1 MEESND
7 IGETTMVNKNGMKKL
22 YSLKQLED
30 SNVLLNKKPPVF
42 IKKLL
47 MILAGVL
54 VILVLFIIF
63 FKVDISVDANASV
76 EPSKD
81 IITLKATSKAE
92 IEEVYKKDGDTVE
105 EGEKILKLKNIEKE
119 VNSKLINETKEN
131 LEKKKQQLQRLHD
144 SISSGVN
151 KLNSDDPVSYIDEYN
166 NYIQSMNTL
175 QTENNVQANSALR
188 GKNDTSA
195 VDNLEVEKEV
205 LVEKINK
212 IIELYNN
219 EQDSQMKLSLK
230 EQISQGKS
238 DLSKLQKT
246 IDVAYKNINKRNSE
260 INAAASDIATQGNA
274 KVENL
279 KTTTLSSIS
288 SKLTEVDDA
297 LKAKTSEV
305 NGNKELMN
313 DLEIKAVHKG
323 KIRLEKNLTKGNG
336 VELSQPLVSILQ
348 EDSSNKVILYIQP
361 KDIKSMKKD
370 KQITI
375 QFDNEDKSIV
385 KGKVQEI
392 SELPTTF
399 TTQVK
404 DSNKEQNITVYE
416 VKVDVLS
423 GDEKLAYGM
432 VGAANVKVGK
442 ESMWNY
448 VKRHLFGGSKISI

>member
-47 MILAGVL
+47 MILVGVL
-54 VILVLFIIF
+54 
-63 FKVDISVDANASV
+63 VDISVDANASV

-119 VNSKLINETKEN
+119 VNSKLLNEIKEN

-166 NYIQSMNTL
+166 NYIQSINTL

-188 GKNDTSA
+188 GKSDTSA

-212 IIELYNN
+212 I
-219 EQDSQMKLSLK
+219 M
-230 EQISQGKS
+230 
-238 DLSKLQKT
+238 
-246 IDVAYKNINKRNSE
+246 
-260 INAAASDIATQGNA
+260 
-274 KVENL
+274 
-279 KTTTLSSIS
+279 
-288 SKLTEVDDA
+288 
-297 LKAKTSEV
+297 
-305 NGNKELMN
+305 
-313 DLEIKAVHKG
+313 
-323 KIRLEKNLTKGNG
+323 LTKDYI
-336 VELSQPLVSILQ
+336 VYSRSQL
-348 EDSSNKVILYIQP
+348 
-361 KDIKSMKKD
+361 
-370 KQITI
+370 
-375 QFDNEDKSIV
+375 
-385 KGKVQEI
+385 G
-392 SELPTTF
+392 
-399 TTQVK
+399 
-404 DSNKEQNITVYE
+404 
-416 VKVDVLS
+416 
-423 GDEKLAYGM
+423 
-432 VGAANVKVGK
+432 
-442 ESMWNY
+442 
-448 VKRHLFGGSKISI
+448 R

>member
-47 MILAGVL
+47 MILVGVL
-54 VILVLFIIF
+54 VILVLFITF
-63 FKVDISVDANASV
+63 FKVDISVDVNASV

-92 IEEVYKKDGDTVE
+92 IEEVYKKDGDAVE

-119 VNSKLINETKEN
+119 VNSKLLNETKEN

-151 KLNSDDPVSYIDEYN
+151 KLNLDDPVSYIDEYN

-219 EQDSQMKLSLK
+219 EQDSQMKLRLR
-230 EQISQGKS
+230 EQISQGQS

-246 IDVAYKNINKRNSE
+246 IDVTYKNINKRNSE

-288 SKLTEVDDA
+288 SKLTEVNDA
-297 LKAKTSEV
+297 LKVKTSEV

-348 EDSSNKVILYIQP
+348 EESKNKVILYIQP

-392 SELPTTF
+392 SELPTTL

-416 VKVDVLS
+416 VKVDVQS

>member
-47 MILAGVL
+47 MILVGVL
-54 VILVLFIIF
+54 VILALFITF

-92 IEEVYKKDGDTVE
+92 IEEVYKKDGDIVE

-119 VNSKLINETKEN
+119 VNSKLLNETKEN

-144 SISSGVN
+144 SISSGIN

-166 NYIQSMNTL
+166 NYIQSINTL

-195 VDNLEVEKEV
+195 VEKEV

-212 IIELYNN
+212 IIEIYNN
-219 EQDSQMKLSLK
+219 EQDSQMKLRLK
-230 EQISQGKS
+230 EQISQGQS

-274 KVENL
+274 KVKNL

-288 SKLTEVDDA
+288 SKLAEVDDA

-305 NGNKELMN
+305 DGNKELMN

-348 EDSSNKVILYIQP
+348 EESKNKVILYIQP

-416 VKVDVLS
+416 VKVDVQS

>member
-47 MILAGVL
+47 MILVGVL
-54 VILVLFIIF
+54 VILVLFITF

-92 IEEVYKKDGDTVE
+92 IEEVYKKDGDAVE

-119 VNSKLINETKEN
+119 VNSKLLNETKEN

-151 KLNSDDPVSYIDEYN
+151 KLNLDDPVSYIDEYN

-219 EQDSQMKLSLK
+219 EQDSQMKLRLR
-230 EQISQGKS
+230 EQISQGQS

-246 IDVAYKNINKRNSE
+246 IDVTYKNINKRNSE

-288 SKLTEVDDA
+288 SKLTEVNDA
-297 LKAKTSEV
+297 LKVKTSEV

-348 EDSSNKVILYIQP
+348 EESKNKVILYIQP

-392 SELPTTF
+392 SELPTTL

-416 VKVDVLS
+416 VKVDVQS

>member
-119 VNSKLINETKEN
+119 VNSKLLNETKEN

-144 SISSGVN
+144 SISSGIS
-151 KLNSDDPVSYIDEYN
+151 KLNSDDPVSYVDEYN
-166 NYIQSMNTL
+166 NYIQSINTL
-175 QTENNVQANSALR
+175 QTENNVQANSTLR

-195 VDNLEVEKEV
+195 VDNLEAEKEV

-219 EQDSQMKLSLK
+219 EQDSQMKLRLK
-230 EQISQGKS
+230 EQISQGQS

-297 LKAKTSEV
+297 LKAKTSEA

-348 EDSSNKVILYIQP
+348 EESKNKVILYIQP

-370 KQITI
+370 KQIII

-392 SELPTTF
+392 SGLPTTF
-399 TTQVK
+399 TTQIK
-404 DSNKEQNITVYE
+404 DFNKEQNITVYE
-416 VKVDVLS
+416 VKVDVQS

>member
-47 MILAGVL
+47 MILVGVL
-54 VILVLFIIF
+54 VILVLFITF

-92 IEEVYKKDGDTVE
+92 IEEIYKKDGDTVE

-119 VNSKLINETKEN
+119 VNSKLLNETKEN

-144 SISSGVN
+144 SISSGIS
-151 KLNSDDPVSYIDEYN
+151 KLNSDDPVSYVDEYN
-166 NYIQSMNTL
+166 NYIQSINTL
-175 QTENNVQANSALR
+175 QTENNVQANSTLR

-195 VDNLEVEKEV
+195 VDNLEAEKEV

-219 EQDSQMKLSLK
+219 EQDSQMKLRLK
-230 EQISQGKS
+230 EQISQGQS

-297 LKAKTSEV
+297 LKAKTSEA

-348 EDSSNKVILYIQP
+348 EESKNKVILYIQP

-385 KGKVQEI
+385 KGRVQEI

-399 TTQVK
+399 TKQVK

-416 VKVDVLS
+416 VKVDVQS

>member
-47 MILAGVL
+47 MILVGVL

-105 EGEKILKLKNIEKE
+105 EGEKILKLKNIE
-119 VNSKLINETKEN
+119 VNSKLLNESKEN

-188 GKNDTSA
+188 GKSDTSA

-219 EQDSQMKLSLK
+219 EQESQMKLRLK
-230 EQISQGKS
+230 EQISQGQS

-305 NGNKELMN
+305 NGNKELMY

-348 EDSSNKVILYIQP
+348 EESKNKVILYIQP
-361 KDIKSMKKD
+361 KDIKSMKK
-370 KQITI
+370 
-375 QFDNEDKSIV
+375 
-385 KGKVQEI
+385 
-392 SELPTTF
+392 ELPTTF

-416 VKVDVLS
+416 VKVDVQS

>member
-47 MILAGVL
+47 MILVGVL
-54 VILVLFIIF
+54 VILVLFITF
-63 FKVDISVDANASV
+63 FKVDISVDVNASV

-92 IEEVYKKDGDTVE
+92 IEEIYKKDGDTVE

-119 VNSKLINETKEN
+119 VNSKLLNETKEN

-151 KLNSDDPVSYIDEYN
+151 KLNSDDSVSYVDN
-166 NYIQSMNTL
+166 NYIQSINTL

-219 EQDSQMKLSLK
+219 EQDSQMKLRLK
-230 EQISQGKS
+230 EQISQGQS

-246 IDVAYKNINKRNSE
+246 IDVSYKNINKRNSE

-288 SKLTEVDDA
+288 SKLTEVGDA
-297 LKAKTSEV
+297 LKVKTSEV

-348 EDSSNKVILYIQP
+348 EESKNKVILYIQP

-385 KGKVQEI
+385 KGRVQEI

-399 TTQVK
+399 TKQVK

-416 VKVDVLS
+416 VKVDVQS

-448 VKRHLFGGSKISI
+448 VKRHLFGGSKIST

>member
-1 MEESND
+1 M
-7 IGETTMVNKNGMKKL
+7 
-22 YSLKQLED
+22 
-30 SNVLLNKKPPVF
+30 
-42 IKKLL
+42 
-47 MILAGVL
+47 
-54 VILVLFIIF
+54 
-63 FKVDISVDANASV
+63 FK
-76 EPSKD
+76 
-81 IITLKATSKAE
+81 
-92 IEEVYKKDGDTVE
+92 
-105 EGEKILKLKNIEKE
+105 
-119 VNSKLINETKEN
+119 
-131 LEKKKQQLQRLHD
+131 R
-144 SISSGVN
+144 
-151 KLNSDDPVSYIDEYN
+151 
-166 NYIQSMNTL
+166 IQ
-175 QTENNVQANSALR
+175 ALR

-219 EQDSQMKLSLK
+219 EQDSQMKLRLK
-230 EQISQGKS
+230 EQISQGQS

-246 IDVAYKNINKRNSE
+246 IDVSYKNINKRNSE

-288 SKLTEVDDA
+288 SKLTEVGDA
-297 LKAKTSEV
+297 LKVKTSEV

-348 EDSSNKVILYIQP
+348 EESKNKVILYIQP

-385 KGKVQEI
+385 KGRVQEI

-399 TTQVK
+399 TKQVK

-416 VKVDVLS
+416 VKVDVQS

-448 VKRHLFGGSKISI
+448 VKRHLFGGSKIST

>member
-47 MILAGVL
+47 MILVGVL
-54 VILVLFIIF
+54 VILVLFITF
-63 FKVDISVDANASV
+63 FKVDISVDVNASV

-92 IEEVYKKDGDTVE
+92 IEEIYKKDGDTVE

-119 VNSKLINETKEN
+119 VNSKLLNETKEN

-151 KLNSDDPVSYIDEYN
+151 KLNSDDPVSYVDEYN
-166 NYIQSMNTL
+166 NYIQSINTL

-219 EQDSQMKLSLK
+219 EQDSQMKLRLK
-230 EQISQGKS
+230 EQISQGQS

-246 IDVAYKNINKRNSE
+246 IDVSYKNINKR
-260 INAAASDIATQGNA
+260 
-274 KVENL
+274 
-279 KTTTLSSIS
+279 
-288 SKLTEVDDA
+288 KL
-297 LKAKTSEV
+297 L
-305 NGNKELMN
+305 
-313 DLEIKAVHKG
+313 
-323 KIRLEKNLTKGNG
+323 
-336 VELSQPLVSILQ
+336 
-348 EDSSNKVILYIQP
+348 
-361 KDIKSMKKD
+361 
-370 KQITI
+370 
-375 QFDNEDKSIV
+375 
-385 KGKVQEI
+385 
-392 SELPTTF
+392 
-399 TTQVK
+399 
-404 DSNKEQNITVYE
+404 
-416 VKVDVLS
+416 
-423 GDEKLAYGM
+423 
-432 VGAANVKVGK
+432 
-442 ESMWNY
+442 
-448 VKRHLFGGSKISI
+448 

>member
-1 MEESND
+1 M
-7 IGETTMVNKNGMKKL
+7 
-22 YSLKQLED
+22 
-30 SNVLLNKKPPVF
+30 
-42 IKKLL
+42 
-47 MILAGVL
+47 
-54 VILVLFIIF
+54 
-63 FKVDISVDANASV
+63 
-76 EPSKD
+76 
-81 IITLKATSKAE
+81 
-92 IEEVYKKDGDTVE
+92 
-105 EGEKILKLKNIEKE
+105 
-119 VNSKLINETKEN
+119 
-131 LEKKKQQLQRLHD
+131 
-144 SISSGVN
+144 
-151 KLNSDDPVSYIDEYN
+151 
-166 NYIQSMNTL
+166 
-175 QTENNVQANSALR
+175 
-188 GKNDTSA
+188 
-195 VDNLEVEKEV
+195 EKEV

-219 EQDSQMKLSLK
+219 EQDSQMKLRLK
-230 EQISQGKS
+230 EQISQGQS

-246 IDVAYKNINKRNSE
+246 IDVSYKNINKRNSE

-288 SKLTEVDDA
+288 SKLTEVGDA
-297 LKAKTSEV
+297 LKVKTSEV

-348 EDSSNKVILYIQP
+348 EESKNKVILYIQP

-385 KGKVQEI
+385 KGRVQEI

-399 TTQVK
+399 TKQVK

-416 VKVDVLS
+416 VKVDVQS

-448 VKRHLFGGSKISI
+448 VKRHLFGGSKIST

>member
-1 MEESND
+1 
-7 IGETTMVNKNGMKKL
+7 
-22 YSLKQLED
+22 
-30 SNVLLNKKPPVF
+30 
-42 IKKLL
+42 
-47 MILAGVL
+47 
-54 VILVLFIIF
+54 
-63 FKVDISVDANASV
+63 
-76 EPSKD
+76 
-81 IITLKATSKAE
+81 
-92 IEEVYKKDGDTVE
+92 
-105 EGEKILKLKNIEKE
+105 
-119 VNSKLINETKEN
+119 
-131 LEKKKQQLQRLHD
+131 
-144 SISSGVN
+144 
-151 KLNSDDPVSYIDEYN
+151 
-166 NYIQSMNTL
+166 MNTL

-212 IIELYNN
+212 IIEIYNN
-219 EQDSQMKLSLK
+219 EQDSQMKLRLK
-230 EQISQGKS
+230 EQISQGQS

-246 IDVAYKNINKRNSE
+246 IDVTYKNINKRNSE
-260 INAAASDIATQGNA
+260 INATASDIATQGNA

-348 EDSSNKVILYIQP
+348 EESKNKVILYIQP

-385 KGKVQEI
+385 KGKVQEV

-416 VKVDVLS
+416 VKVDVQS

-448 VKRHLFGGSKISI
+448 VKRHLFGGNKISV

>member
-47 MILAGVL
+47 MILVGVL
-54 VILVLFIIF
+54 VILVLFITF
-63 FKVDISVDANASV
+63 FKVDISVDVNASV

-92 IEEVYKKDGDTVE
+92 IEEIYKKDGDTVE

-119 VNSKLINETKEN
+119 VNSKLLNETKEN

-151 KLNSDDPVSYIDEYN
+151 KLNSDDSVSYVDEYN
-166 NYIQSMNTL
+166 NYIQSINTL

-219 EQDSQMKLSLK
+219 EQDSQMKLRLK
-230 EQISQGKS
+230 EQISQGQS

-246 IDVAYKNINKRNSE
+246 IDVSYKNINKRNSE

-288 SKLTEVDDA
+288 SKLTEVGDA
-297 LKAKTSEV
+297 LKVKTSEV

-348 EDSSNKVILYIQP
+348 EESKNKVILYIQP

-385 KGKVQEI
+385 KGRVQEI

-399 TTQVK
+399 TKQVK

-416 VKVDVLS
+416 VKVDVQS

-448 VKRHLFGGSKISI
+448 VKRHLFGGSKIST

>member
-119 VNSKLINETKEN
+119 VNSKLLNETKEN

-144 SISSGVN
+144 SISSGIS
-151 KLNSDDPVSYIDEYN
+151 KLNSDDPVSYVDEYN
-166 NYIQSMNTL
+166 NYIQSINTL
-175 QTENNVQANSALR
+175 QTENNVQANSTLR

-195 VDNLEVEKEV
+195 VDNLEAEKEV

-219 EQDSQMKLSLK
+219 EQDSQMKLRLK
-230 EQISQGKS
+230 EQISQGQS

-297 LKAKTSEV
+297 LKAKTSEA

-348 EDSSNKVILYIQP
+348 EESKNKVILYIQP

-392 SELPTTF
+392 SGLPTTF
-399 TTQVK
+399 TTQIK
-404 DSNKEQNITVYE
+404 DFNKEQNITVYE
-416 VKVDVLS
+416 VKVDVQS

>member
-7 IGETTMVNKNGMKKL
+7 IGETTMVNKNGIKKL

-47 MILAGVL
+47 MILVGVL
-54 VILVLFIIF
+54 VILVLFITF

-119 VNSKLINETKEN
+119 VNSKLLNETKEN

-144 SISSGVN
+144 SVSSGVN
-151 KLNSDDPVSYIDEYN
+151 KLNSDDPVSYVDEYN
-166 NYIQSMNTL
+166 NYIQSINTL

-188 GKNDTSA
+188 GKSDTSA

-219 EQDSQMKLSLK
+219 EQDSQMKLRLK
-230 EQISQGKS
+230 EQISQGQS

-246 IDVAYKNINKRNSE
+246 IDVTYKNINKRNSE
-260 INAAASDIATQGNA
+260 INATASDIATQGNA

-279 KTTTLSSIS
+279 KTT
-288 SKLTEVDDA
+288 KLTEVDDA

-348 EDSSNKVILYIQP
+348 EESRNKVILYIQP

-385 KGKVQEI
+385 KGRVQEI

-416 VKVDVLS
+416 VKVDVQS

>member
-30 SNVLLNKKPPVF
+30 SNILLNKKPPVF

-47 MILAGVL
+47 MILVGVL
-54 VILVLFIIF
+54 VILVLFITF

-76 EPSKD
+76 EPSND

-119 VNSKLINETKEN
+119 VNSKLLNETKEN

-144 SISSGVN
+144 SISSEVN
-151 KLNSDDPVSYIDEYN
+151 KLNSDDPVSYVDEYN
-166 NYIQSMNTL
+166 NYIQSINTL

-188 GKNDTSA
+188 GKSDTSA

-205 LVEKINK
+205 LVEKINR
-212 IIELYNN
+212 IIEIYNN
-219 EQDSQMKLSLK
+219 EQESQMKLRLK
-230 EQISQGKS
+230 EQISQGQS

-260 INAAASDIATQGNA
+260 INAAARDIATQGNA

-348 EDSSNKVILYIQP
+348 EESKNKVILYIQP

-385 KGKVQEI
+385 KGRVLEI

-416 VKVDVLS
+416 VKVDVQS

>member
-47 MILAGVL
+47 MILVGVL
-54 VILVLFIIF
+54 VILVLFITF

-92 IEEVYKKDGDTVE
+92 IEEIYKKDGDTVE

-119 VNSKLINETKEN
+119 VNSKLLNETKEN

-144 SISSGVN
+144 SISSGIS
-151 KLNSDDPVSYIDEYN
+151 KLNSDDPVSYVDEYN
-166 NYIQSMNTL
+166 NYIQSINTL
-175 QTENNVQANSALR
+175 QTENNVQANSTLR

-195 VDNLEVEKEV
+195 VDNLEAEKEV

-219 EQDSQMKLSLK
+219 EQDSQMKLRLK
-230 EQISQGKS
+230 EQISQGQS

-297 LKAKTSEV
+297 LKAKTSEA

-348 EDSSNKVILYIQP
+348 EESKNKVILYIQP

-385 KGKVQEI
+385 KGRVQEI

-399 TTQVK
+399 TKQVK

-416 VKVDVLS
+416 VKVDVQS

-448 VKRHLFGGSKISI
+448 VKRHLFGGSKIST